1 MKFNNE
7 TNLTEINYLTNPELN
22 KNEIDIIAIIVSI
35 IILFFN

>member
-7 TNLTEINYLTNPELN
+7 TSLTEFTYLTNLKLN
-22 KNEIDIIAIIVSI
+22 ENEIDIIAIIVSI